1 MSEVGVTQ
9 TLVIGHLWQSVALAA
24 VLALV
29 LILGKRMRG
38 ATRYGLGVAAFMA
51 SLALPLAAFIPGE
64 TIVAGLLKQLDAPIA
79 LQPVETTRMEVDA
92 TGSMAAPVAPVEGV
106 TPVLFTGDADAL
118 HVAPSSRPLCR
129 LRLSSPSPPKLSRSR
144 CSRCRNSNC
153 PTLACPSS
161 PYGLASPLSFCSAPA
176 VISSL
181 SSAWSPAPVRLTFR
195 KRCRPA

>member
-24 VLALV
+24 VLAMV

-118 HVAPSSRPLCR
+118 HVAPVV
-129 LRLSSPSPPKLSRSR
+129 
-144 CSRCRNSNC
+144 
-153 PTLACPSS
+153 
-161 PYGLASPLSFCSAPA
+161 AS
-176 VISSL
+176 
-181 SSAWSPAPVRLTFR
+181 LTSEV
-195 KRCRPA
+195 

>member
-79 LQPVETTRMEVDA
+79 LQPVEIDPD
-92 TGSMAAPVAPVEGV
+92 GSRRHRLDGRACGARRRRHAG
-106 TPVLFTGDADAL
+106 AL
-118 HVAPSSRPLCR
+118 H
-129 LRLSSPSPPKLSRSR
+129 
-144 CSRCRNSNC
+144 
-153 PTLACPSS
+153 
-161 PYGLASPLSFCSAPA
+161 G
-176 VISSL
+176 
-181 SSAWSPAPVRLTFR
+181 
-195 KRCRPA
+195 